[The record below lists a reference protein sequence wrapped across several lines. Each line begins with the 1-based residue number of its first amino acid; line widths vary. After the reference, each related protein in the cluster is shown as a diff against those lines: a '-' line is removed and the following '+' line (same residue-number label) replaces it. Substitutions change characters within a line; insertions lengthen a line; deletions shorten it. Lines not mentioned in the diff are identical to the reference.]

1 MAPENTEEQEAAEKQ
16 ADREGK
22 PLLEVESVTAG
33 YGDID
38 VLFDASMQV
47 NQGEFVVLIGP
58 NGAGKTT
65 LIRSIDGVIEPKEGK
80 VTFAGDDVTYETPA
94 DMLERGISTVPQ
106 EGNIFTDMS
115 VKDNLM
121 MGAYTY
127 EGKVEN
133 RLEMVYDLF
142 PILKERSDQE
152 AGTMSGGQ
160 RQMLAISRGTMVDP
174 DVLVLDEPT
183 AGLQPNLV
191 TDVLDAISRL
201 KEEENLTI
209 LLVAQTEQAIPM
221 ADWGYL
227 LRSGEI
233 LVDDS
238 ADNLLDNE
246 LVSDLYFGG

>member
-1 MAPENTEEQEAAEKQ
+1 MVSENSEEQKAEEVGN
-16 ADREGK
+16 AREGT
-22 PLLEVESVTAG
+22 PLLEVDGVTAG
-33 YGDID
+33 YGDIN
-38 VLFDASMQV
+38 VLFDASIQV
-47 NQGEFVVLIGP
+47 NEGEFVVLIGP

-65 LIRSIDGVIEPKEGK
+65 LIRSIDGVLEPKEGR
-80 VTFAGDDVTYETPA
+80 VVFGGEDVTYESPA

-106 EGNIFTDMS
+106 EGNIFTDLS
-115 VKDNLM
+115 VKDNLI

-127 EGKVEN
+127 DGIVES

-142 PILKERSDQE
+142 PILEERSDQV

-174 DVLVLDEPT
+174 DMLILDEPT

-191 TDVLDAISRL
+191 TDVLDSIARL
-201 KEEENLTI
+201 KKEENLTV

-233 LVDDS
+233 LVDDR
-238 ADNLLDNE
+238 ADRLLDNE

>member
-1 MAPENTEEQEAAEKQ
+1 MAPENTEEQEAAESQ
-16 ADREGK
+16 ADRKGK
-22 PLLEVESVTAG
+22 PLLEVEGVTAG

-65 LIRSIDGVIEPKEGK
+65 LIRSIDGVIEPKKGK
-80 VTFAGDDVTYETPA
+80 VAFAGEDVTYETPA

-106 EGNIFTDMS
+106 EGNIFTDLS

-127 EGKVEN
+127 DGEVKS
-133 RLEMVYDLF
+133 RLEMVYELF
-142 PILKERSDQE
+142 PILEERSDQE

-174 DVLVLDEPT
+174 DVLILDEPT

-233 LVDDS
+233 LVDAEAES
-238 ADNLLDNE
+238 LLDNE

>member
-1 MAPENTEEQEAAEKQ
+1 MTPEQVAEEEPSDDEVT
-16 ADREGK
+16 RGGK
-22 PLLEVESVTAG
+22 ALLEVKDITAG

-47 NQGEFVVLIGP
+47 NRGEFVVLIGP
-58 NGAGKTT
+58 NGAGKTS
-65 LIRSIDGVIEPKEGK
+65 LIRSIDGIIEPRKGSVIFDGEE
-80 VTFAGDDVTYETPA
+80 VTQLSPA
-94 DMLERGISTVPQ
+94 DMLEKGVSTVPQ
-106 EGNIFTDMS
+106 EGIIFTDLS
-115 VKDNLM
+115 VQDNLK

-127 EGKVEN
+127 GGPIED

-174 DVLVLDEPT
+174 DMLVLDEPT

-191 TDVLDAISRL
+191 TDVLEAIQTL
-201 KEEENLTI
+201 KEEANLTI
-209 LLVAQTEQAIPM
+209 LLVAQTEKAIPM

-233 LVDDS
+233 VVDDS
-238 ADNLLDNE
+238 ADRLLENE

>member
-1 MAPENTEEQEAAEKQ
+1 MAPENSEENEAAETK
-16 ADREGK
+16 ADRAGE
-22 PLLEVESVTAG
+22 PLLEIEGVTSG

-80 VTFAGDDVTYETPA
+80 VTFAGEDVTYETPA

-106 EGNIFTDMS
+106 EGNIFTDLS

-127 EGKVEN
+127 QGKVEA

-174 DVLVLDEPT
+174 DVLILDEPT

-233 LVDDS
+233 LVDDR
-238 ADNLLDNE
+238 AGDLLDND

>member
-1 MAPENTEEQEAAEKQ
+1 MAPENSEEQKAGEEGNG
-16 ADREGK
+16 REGH
-22 PLLEVESVTAG
+22 PLLEVDGVTAG

-47 NQGEFVVLIGP
+47 NEGEFVVLIGP

-65 LIRSIDGVIEPKEGK
+65 LIRSIDGVIEPKEGQ
-80 VTFAGDDVTYETPA
+80 VTFNGEDVTYESPA

-106 EGNIFTDMS
+106 EGNIFTDLS

-121 MGAYTY
+121 MGAYTH
-127 EGKVEN
+127 EGKVES

-142 PILKERSDQE
+142 PILKERSDQV

-174 DVLVLDEPT
+174 DVLILDEPT

-191 TDVLDAISRL
+191 TDVLDSIARL

-233 LVDDS
+233 IVDDR
-238 ADNLLDNE
+238 ADSLLDNE

>member
-1 MAPENTEEQEAAEKQ
+1 MVPESSEKQ
-16 ADREGK
+16 KAKEAGKEREGN
-22 PLLEVESVTAG
+22 PLLEVDGVTAG

-38 VLFDASMQV
+38 VLFDASIQV
-47 NQGEFVVLIGP
+47 NKGEFVVLIGP

-65 LIRSIDGVIEPKEGK
+65 LIRSIDGVLEPKEGR
-80 VTFAGDDVTYETPA
+80 VVFDGEDVTYESPA

-106 EGNIFTDMS
+106 EGNIFTDLS

-121 MGAYTY
+121 MGAYTFQ
-127 EGKVEN
+127 GRVES

-142 PILKERSDQE
+142 PILEERSDQE

-160 RQMLAISRGTMVDP
+160 RQMLAIGRGTMVDP
-174 DVLVLDEPT
+174 DMLILDEPT

-191 TDVLDAISRL
+191 TEVLDSIARL

-209 LLVAQTEQAIPM
+209 LLVAQTDQAIPM

-227 LRSGEI
+227 LRSGEVV
-233 LVDDS
+233 VDDR
-238 ADNLLDNE
+238 ADDLLDNE